1 MKKQNQPPNPPPKNE
16 NARLRVSKDKQEIF
30 RGSTATKAENEINS
44 SLPTPI
50 FDLLAEDGV
59 LGAMM
64 KNPKVAESCTGLT
77 AAHFSAQNAP
87 IFLALA
93 DLHHRDAPTS
103 SRDAVDLLDRRGELN
118 DAGGAKHIYRLEDE
132 GSEGES
138 IARHYL
144 TEIHR
149 AFRGRRGREIA
160 REFQQSIDSG
170 EDIATALSTLN
181 AAQIALERLGNT
193 GIGKVLEA
201 RRFSISQP
209 PPTPL
214 PIYSIGGVCIATA
227 GNLTAITGQAK
238 SGKSSLLSALIA
250 AAHSGEGDTLG
261 VNSFN
266 DGGGA
271 LIHFDTE
278 QSRHD
283 HHSLVML
290 AMRRAGRP
298 SPLPWFRSYCLTD
311 LSPGELCAALT
322 SEAAAAAD
330 AHGFIHSIII
340 DGIADLCADVNDP
353 TETAALLLN
362 LRALSIKYSCPVVC
376 VLHENPSKEGG
387 QNKTRGHLGS
397 HLERKAFA
405 SLTLSKNT
413 DGVVSVFSGNSRKLH
428 IAREGAPSFV
438 WNNDAGMH
446 ITCDSPTPSPSAKR
460 ETRKEHLT
468 HLLDEVYGGRLENI
482 TLSFRHQKL
491 LTELMERTNKGETTI
506 KKMITDMLE
515 FRLIKKG
522 EGKGEEDRYSRC

>member
-1 MKKQNQPPNPPPKNE
+1 MKKHQPPNPPPKNE
-16 NARLRVSKDKQEIF
+16 KGLPSGEREQARDFRRSK
-30 RGSTATKAENEINS
+30 ATKAESEINS

-50 FDLLAEDGV
+50 FDLLAEEGV

-64 KNPKVAESCTGLT
+64 MNPKVAESCTGLT
-77 AAHFSAQNAP
+77 AAHFSKQNAP

-118 DAGGAKHIYRLEDE
+118 DAGGEKHIERLEDE
-132 GSEGES
+132 GTLSETN
-138 IARHYL
+138 ARYYI
-144 TEIHR
+144 TGIHR

-160 REFQQSIDSG
+160 REFQQAIESG
-170 EDIATALSTLN
+170 EDIATALATLN

-193 GIGKVLEA
+193 GISKMLAERRYDGKK
-201 RRFSISQP
+201 
-209 PPTPL
+209 PPTRL
-214 PIYSIGGVCIATA
+214 PATYSLGGVAIATS

-238 SGKSSLLSALIA
+238 AGKSSLLAAMIA
-250 AAHSGEGDTLG
+250 AAHNPTGDTLG
-261 VNSFN
+261 ITSHN
-266 DGGGA
+266 DRGGA

-278 QSRHD
+278 QEPCD
-283 HHSLVML
+283 HFDLIEQ
-290 AMRRAGRP
+290 AWRRAVRP
-298 SPLPWFRSYCLTD
+298 SSLPWFRSYCLTD
-311 LSPGELCAALT
+311 LSPGELLTALKCAVV
-322 SEAAAAAD
+322 EAFD
-330 AHGFIHSIII
+330 DCGSIHSIII

-353 TETAALLLN
+353 TETAALLLE

-438 WNNDAGMH
+438 WNNDVGMH

-468 HLLDEVYGGRLENI
+468 HLLDEIYGGRLENI
-482 TLSFRHQKL
+482 TLSYRHQKL

-522 EGKGEEDRYSRC
+522 EEKGEEDRYLRC